1 MRRVLLS
8 ISVILLVNQF
18 VFSQTN
24 LSTRSKRAIKAYQE
38 ANHAYSLMSY
48 QQAIYLLKEAIQ
60 DDPEFIEAYLILAEV
75 YMDSHQDNLAIDAY
89 MKGLPI
95 NPERY
100 TTGYINLAK
109 LQFSGGEYDGAKKSY
124 EQYLQLKDTKD
135 KYINQAHDG
144 ITRCNFAIWLVN
156 HPVPFHPVN
165 LGHNVNTRADEYW
178 PSLSADEQTL
188 VITRKV
194 PGDPAFGGIQEDF
207 FISQA
212 VDSTWGQM
220 KNAGYP
226 LNTQGNE
233 GAQSISAN
241 GRLMVFTACNRSDG
255 YGRCDLYYSEKSGN
269 KWSLPKNLGTPVNT
283 ASKETQ
289 PSLSADGRVLYFAS
303 DRPGGKGD
311 LDLWVTRKKED
322 GNWSVP
328 ENLGDTI
335 NTPGEEMAPFIHQDN
350 QTLYFASNYHLGLGG
365 FDIFIS
371 RRDSAGRWGKPENL
385 GYPINTWRDEFGLIV
400 NAEGNTAY
408 YASDMNPEDGKDIYM
423 FPLPENLRPEV
434 VSYMKGKVMDAE
446 THAYLKAKIELID
459 LESGNMINELT
470 SDGVNGEFLVCI
482 PPDKDYLLNVS
493 CEGYL
498 FYSEHFALKGVH
510 EETKPY
516 LKNIELKPIKVGES
530 IVLNNIFFDTDSYKL
545 KKESKIE
552 LDKVIRFLTDN
563 PSVKIK
569 ISGHTDNIGS
579 SEYNLQLSKE
589 RAKEVVDYLI
599 ENSIVPGRLE
609 YVGFGYSKPVA
620 DNATEQGRAMNR
632 RTELEVIEK

>member
-1 MRRVLLS
+1 MRKILLS
-8 ISVILLVNQF
+8 ISIIIIANQF
-18 VFSQTN
+18 VFSQAD
-24 LSTRSKRAIKAYQE
+24 LSTRSKKAIKAYQE
-38 ANHAYSLMSY
+38 ANHAYSLMNY
-48 QQAIYLLKEAIQ
+48 PQAIDLLKEAIH
-60 DDPEFIEAYLILAEV
+60 DDSEFIEAYLVLAEV
-75 YMDSHQDNLAIDAY
+75 YMSSRQEKLAIDTY
-89 MKGLPI
+89 LKGLPI

-109 LQFSGGEYDGAKKSY
+109 LQFGQGEYAGAKKSY
-124 EQYLQLKDTKD
+124 EQYLQLKDTKE
-135 KYINQAHDG
+135 KYISQAHDG

-165 LGHNVNTRADEYW
+165 LGPNVNTRADEYW

-207 FISQA
+207 FISQVA
-212 VDSTWGQM
+212 DSTWGQM

-241 GRLMVFTACNRSDG
+241 GRFMVFTACNRSDG
-255 YGRCDLYYSEKSGN
+255 YGRCDLYYSEKTGSR
-269 KWSLPKNLGTPVNT
+269 WSLPKNLGAPVNT
-283 ASKETQ
+283 AHKETQ

-311 LDLWVTRKKED
+311 LDLWVTRKDEK
-322 GNWSVP
+322 GNWSEP

-335 NTPGEEMAPFIHQDN
+335 NTPGDEMAPFIHQDN
-350 QTLYFASNYHLGLGG
+350 QTLYFASDYHLGLGG

-371 RRDSAGRWGKPENL
+371 RRDTTGKWGKPENL

-400 NAEGNTAY
+400 NAEGNKAY
-408 YASDMNPEDGKDIYM
+408 YASDMNPEDGEDIYM
-423 FPLPENLRPEV
+423 FLLPENMRPEV

-470 SDGVNGEFLVCI
+470 SDGITGEFLVCI

-563 PSVKIK
+563 PAVKIK
-569 ISGHTDNIGS
+569 ISGHTDNVGT

-589 RAKEVVDYLI
+589 RAKAVVDYLI
-599 ENSIVPGRLE
+599 ENSVAPDRLK
-609 YVGFGYSKPVA
+609 YDGYGYSKPVA
-620 DNATEQGRAMNR
+620 DNATEEGRAQNR